1 MKTRTRKTTRV
12 LCASAIAMMTLLSS
26 AAPAFAV
33 NNDEQAT
40 TASVAT
46 NKTFTF
52 NKFLKLK
59 KDAKVPPAEFN
70 FSVASNDTGDGTEV
84 DGYTVFKGV
93 GNPTIGEA
101 TFTSAQTTFDSK
113 QGNDDINLPEG
124 YKYAKSNV
132 TVNFNDVTFERPG
145 IYRYTITEN
154 AGSKYFTSDTSTKY
168 LDVYVYNDRDITYIM
183 HKENNLFTTNDVAN
197 KDTKITSIT
206 NTYNT
211 QNLSVK
217 KEVDGNQAVEDD
229 FFKFTV
235 NITDLA
241 PGADIE
247 ATGLDETKN
256 TLKSWTAS
264 NKGTVTAEIYLSEN
278 SGAATFT
285 GLTSGAKY
293 TVTEEKSTY
302 TPAAVVNGKKATL
315 TATLNDASSL
325 GDTRAISGD
334 ADNVVFT
341 NTKNGTIPTGIYL
354 NHKLPFNIAGIA
366 ILGGAISL
374 FAKKRH
380 DALEEDDDE

>member
-33 NNDEQAT
+33 NNGEQAT
-40 TASVAT
+40 TTSVAS

-59 KDAKVPPAEFN
+59 NDAKVPPTQFN
-70 FSVASNDTGDGTEV
+70 FTVASNDTDAGKEV
-84 DGYTVFKGV
+84 NGYTVFEGV
-93 GNPTIGEA
+93 GTPTISEA
-101 TFTSAQTTFDSK
+101 NFTSAQTTYDSK
-113 QGNDDINLPEG
+113 QANDDINLTEG
-124 YKYAKSNV
+124 YKYAKSGV
-132 TVNFNDVTFERPG
+132 TVNFDDVTFARPG
-145 IYRYTITEN
+145 IYRYTITEK

-168 LDVYVYNDRDITYIM
+168 LDVYVYNNGNINYIM
-183 HKENNLFTTNDVAN
+183 HKGNDLFTTADEAK

-211 QNLSVK
+211 QNLSVTK
-217 KEVDGNQAVEDD
+217 NVTGNQAVNDD

-241 PGADIE
+241 PGAVID
-247 ATGLDETKN
+247 ATGLNKTKN
-256 TLKSWTAS
+256 AVKSWTAS
-264 NKGTVTAEIYLSEN
+264 DEGRVTAEIFLSAN
-278 SGAATFT
+278 SGTTTFT

-293 TVTEEKSTY
+293 TVKEEKGTY
-302 TPAAVVNGKKATL
+302 TPAATVDGTEATL
-315 TATLNDASSL
+315 TDDSSL
-325 GDTRAISGD
+325 GDARAITDD

-374 FAKKRH
+374 VVKKRH

>member
-33 NNDEQAT
+33 NNGEQAPT
-40 TASVAT
+40 TSVAA

-52 NKFLKLK
+52 KKFLKLK
-59 KDAKVPPAEFN
+59 NDAKVPPTKFN
-70 FSVASNDTGDGTEV
+70 FAAAPNDTEAGTEV
-84 DGYTVFKGV
+84 NGYTVFKGV
-93 GNPTIGEA
+93 GTPTIIGA
-101 TFTSAQTTFDSK
+101 TFTSAQTTYDSR
-113 QGNDDINLPEG
+113 QDNDDIDLTGG
-124 YKYAKSNV
+124 YVYAKSDV
-132 TVNFNDVTFERPG
+132 TVNFEGITFDRPG

-154 AGSKYFTSDTSTKY
+154 AGSNYFTSDTTPKY
-168 LDVYVYNDRDITYIM
+168 LDVYVYNNGNINYIM
-183 HKENNLFTTNDVAN
+183 HKENNLFTT
-197 KDTKITSIT
+197 KDDAKKNTKITSIT

-217 KEVDGNQAVEDD
+217 KEVSGNQAVKDD

-235 NITDLA
+235 DITDLA
-241 PGADIE
+241 PGAVID
-247 ATGLDETKN
+247 ATGLNDTKN
-256 TLKSWTAS
+256 EVKSWTA
-264 NKGTVTAEIYLSEN
+264 NDKGTVTADIYLSAN

-293 TVTEEKSTY
+293 TVKEEKGTY
-302 TPAAVVNGKKATL
+302 TPAATVDGDS
-315 TATLNDASSL
+315 ATLNGDSSL
-325 GDTRAISGD
+325 GVTREISGD

-374 FAKKRH
+374 VAKKRH

>member
-33 NNDEQAT
+33 NNGEQAT
-40 TASVAT
+40 TTSVAQ

-52 NKFLKLK
+52 DKFLKLK
-59 KDAKVPPAEFN
+59 KDAKVPPAEFD
-70 FSVASNDTGDGTEV
+70 FTVAPYAEGAGTDV
-84 DGYTVFKGV
+84 NGYTVFEGKDT
-93 GNPTIGEA
+93 PEIGKA
-101 TFTSAQTTFDSK
+101 TFTSDQATFDSDSK
-113 QGNDDINLPEG
+113 PANDDIDLTGG
-124 YKYAKSNV
+124 YVYAKSDV
-132 TVNFNDVTFERPG
+132 TVNFEGITFDRPG
-145 IYRYTITEN
+145 IYRYTITEK
-154 AGSKYFTSDTSTKY
+154 AGSNYFTSDTTPKY
-168 LDVYVYNDRDITYIM
+168 LDVYVYNDGKINYIM
-183 HKENNLFTTNDVAN
+183 HKENNLFTT
-197 KDTKITSIT
+197 KDDAKKNTKITSIT

-217 KEVDGNQAVEDD
+217 KEVSGNQAVKDD

-235 NITDLA
+235 DITDLA
-241 PGADIE
+241 PGAVID
-247 ATGLDETKN
+247 ATGLNDTKN
-256 TLKSWTAS
+256 EVKSWTA
-264 NKGTVTAEIYLSEN
+264 NDKGTVTADIYLSAN

-293 TVTEEKSTY
+293 TVKEEKGTY
-302 TPAAVVNGKKATL
+302 TPAATVDGDS
-315 TATLNDASSL
+315 ATLNGDSSL
-325 GDTRAISGD
+325 GVTREISGD

-374 FAKKRH
+374 VAKKRH

>member
-33 NNDEQAT
+33 NNGEPAT
-40 TASVAT
+40 TTSVAA

-52 NKFLKLK
+52 DKFLKLK
-59 KDAKVPPAEFN
+59 NDAKVPPTKFD
-70 FSVASNDTGDGTEV
+70 FTVAPNDTEKGTEV
-84 DGYTVFKGV
+84 NGYTVFEGV
-93 GNPTIGEA
+93 GTPTIGEA
-101 TFTSAQTTFDSK
+101 TFTSDQATFDSR
-113 QGNDDINLPEG
+113 QNNDDINLTGG
-124 YKYAKSNV
+124 YVYAKSPV
-132 TVNFNDVTFERPG
+132 TVNFDDITFERPG
-145 IYRYTITEN
+145 IYRYKITEN
-154 AGSKYFTSDTSTKY
+154 AGSNYFTSDTTPKY
-168 LDVYVYNDRDITYIM
+168 LDVYVYNNGDINYIM
-183 HKENNLFTTNDVAN
+183 HKENNLFTTNDEAN
-197 KDTKITSIT
+197 KNTKITSIT

-217 KEVDGNQAVEDD
+217 KEVNGNQAVNDD

-235 NITDLA
+235 DITNLA
-241 PGADIE
+241 PGAVIE
-247 ATGLDETKN
+247 ATGLNETQNKA
-256 TLKSWTAS
+256 KSKTWTAS
-264 NKGTVTAEIYLSEN
+264 NEGTVTADIYLSAN
-278 SGAATFT
+278 SDAATFT

-293 TVTEEKSTY
+293 TVKEEKGTY
-302 TPAAVVNGKKATL
+302 TPAATVDGTQAPLNGE
-315 TATLNDASSL
+315 SSL
-325 GDTRAISGD
+325 GDTRTISGD

-374 FAKKRH
+374 VAKKRH